1 MKLMQSAARAEIL
14 ELAFFGLFFLS
25 FLQLLTEFV
34 SAIYAFGLLELSLTA
49 EVLSVLLLLSPLI
62 LLAFKRPPNRLLLI
76 LIGEAA
82 LLCRALLPLMS
93 TRGVMFAA
101 GVGTGLSMIFFP
113 GMLAAACGTSRPGLS
128 RTLGLGLALS
138 VTSSIFLRALGS
150 GVDASLE
157 PPLSI
162 LGWLLS
168 SAAGAALLVVS
179 RLWISQTRL
188 RPRVQHLA
196 ARNGSWFA
204 LAPAGVGTMSIFG
217 SLYFVIA
224 APNVIARWTAT
235 SYAAVVTLLLLGLT
249 LLAIAFAGNRPLL
262 AGFRQ
267 GAVLIWAGSYAL
279 VMVVTIAGNQVAF
292 PEDPAAYPFFPP
304 PASDV
309 LRIPLVLMLMLTPV
323 LFISFMLL
331 LRSIIRRS
339 PTPRQLAI
347 GFGAG
352 GGVLLLLIFAH
363 IFTTVY
369 DYIPIV
375 GPFFRDRFWLVH
387 LLLMMGVLLP
397 LTSVKE
403 ADFRA
408 LQASVGAG
416 TRNAFLICMVAFS
429 AASISAIFLREAT
442 PPAAG
447 PAPQSLR
454 LVTYNIQQGYDA
466 AGQRNFS
473 GQLALLRRLDPDL
486 IGLQESDTNRISV
499 ANADVVRY
507 LADELDMYSYYG
519 PKTVNGTFGI
529 ALLSRLPVKVART
542 FYMYSEGE
550 QTASIEAYVEVAGG
564 DLQILVTHLG
574 NGGPLV
580 QQQAVL
586 SRIDPGARTV
596 LMGDFNFRPGTEQYK
611 LTATKVLDAWRLKWP
626 RGMDDQ
632 NFQPDE
638 RIDHI
643 FVSSGTVVDEIR
655 FITEPQSDHPALVAD
670 LHW

>member
-1 MKLMQSAARAEIL
+1 MKPIRRAARTEIL
-14 ELAFFGLFFLS
+14 EFAFFGLFFLS
-25 FLQLLTEFV
+25 FLQLLSEFI
-34 SAIYAFGLLELSLTA
+34 SAIYAIGLLELSLTA

-62 LLAFKRPPNRLLLI
+62 LLARKRPPNRMLLI

-82 LLCRALLPLMS
+82 LICRAILPLLS
-93 TRGVMFAA
+93 TRGVMLAA
-101 GVGTGLSMIFFP
+101 GVGTGLSMIFLP
-113 GMLAAACGTSRPGLS
+113 AILSAARGASRPRLS

-138 VTSSIFLRALGS
+138 VASSILLRALGS
-150 GVDASLE
+150 GLDVSLE

-162 LGWLLS
+162 LGLLL
-168 SAAGAALLVVS
+168 AAAAAAALPVIS
-179 RLWISQTRL
+179 RLWISPAGD
-188 RPRVQHLA
+188 RPQAQSHT
-196 ARNGSWFA
+196 ARSGPWFA

-217 SLYFVIA
+217 SLYFVFA
-224 APNVIARWTAT
+224 APNVVARWTAT
-235 SYAAVVTLLLLGLT
+235 SYAGVVTLLLLGL
-249 LLAIAFAGNRPLL
+249 LFLAIAFVPNRPLI
-262 AGFRQ
+262 AGFSRA
-267 GAVLIWAGSYAL
+267 AVLIWAGMFAL
-279 VMVVTIAGNQVAF
+279 AMVVTIAGNQVAF
-292 PEDPAAYPFFPP
+292 PGHPAAYPFFPP
-304 PASDV
+304 PVSGV
-309 LRIPLVLMLMLTPV
+309 LRIPLVLMLMLAPV
-323 LFISFMLL
+323 LFISFMLF
-331 LRSIIRRS
+331 LRSILRLS
-339 PTPRQLAI
+339 PSARQLGV
-347 GFGAG
+347 GFGVG
-352 GGVLLLLIFAH
+352 GGFLLALIFAH
-363 IFTTVY
+363 IFTSVY

-387 LLLMMGVLLP
+387 LLLMVGVVLP
-397 LTSVKE
+397 LTSLKE
-403 ADFRA
+403 ADLRA
-408 LQASVGAG
+408 PRISVEAE
-416 TRNAFLICMVAFS
+416 TRNVFLISVVALA
-429 AASISAIFLREAT
+429 AASIGAISLRE
-442 PPAAG
+442 PAPLTE

-466 AGQRNFS
+466 AGQRNFN

-499 ANADVVRY
+499 GNADVVRY
-507 LADELDMYSYYG
+507 FADELGMYSYYG

-529 ALLSRLPVKVART
+529 ALLSKLPLQDART

-550 QTASIEAYVEVAGG
+550 QTASIEAHVQVAAG

-574 NGGPLV
+574 NGGPLI

-586 SRIDPGARTV
+586 SRIDPQTRIV

-611 LTATKVLDAWRLKWP
+611 LTTTEVLDAWRLKWP

-655 FITEPQSDHPALVAD
+655 FSTEPQSDHPALFAE